1 MGTQMISW
9 LDHSVR
15 QIHVAALAPDLTG
28 EWRFYNW
35 AGICGFLSQKCSIYE
50 EKRLQLQAHL
60 SLKDIVQHFG
70 ETCIRFSA
78 ENEIRG
84 LIQLSQLHVKYND
97 AASNHVAYHWEY
109 KQQETANPALS
120 KAHKILCCL
129 FSQITVQHIRMC
141 KHNVN
146 KTAKNW
152 LPVGCIESADSV
164 NPFLMC
170 LWLQLLIS
178 SLFKHKITKTKRK

>member
-9 LDHSVR
+9 VDHSVR

-50 EKRLQLQAHL
+50 GKRLQLQAHL

-120 KAHKILCCL
+120 KAHKILHCL
-129 FSQITVQHIRMC
+129 FSQITVRHIRMC
-141 KHNVN
+141 KHNIN
-146 KTAKNW
+146 KTAKKLTACW
-152 LPVGCIESADSV
+152 MHRISRLSKPVLDVFMASIT
-164 NPFLMC
+164 N
-170 LWLQLLIS
+170 
-178 SLFKHKITKTKRK
+178 FKSF